1 MLKLFFIS
9 LAMVATLP
17 SFSQLSKK
25 EKKEER
31 KQRINALIKQEEEGV
46 IAYHKHTAFG
56 FKLTND
62 GYGGFLEVGRAR
74 SIKKVTL
81 FQLDIT
87 ERKHRKEDKQTNF
100 SLPTSPFIYGKINY
114 LYPVKLGVQQQ
125 ILFGNKTNRN
135 GVSVTGNF
143 GGGISLAVLRP
154 YNLEI
159 NDLDKGNRRLLRY
172 ESNGSTLTSG
182 SGGPGGAFTAD
193 STVFTDG
200 RTLSDLQVSGSG
212 LSKGWG
218 QLKVTPGLYGKA
230 SLRFDYGQYNEM
242 LNAIEVGLVGE
253 LYSKKIPQIV
263 YAKPTQYFASIYVS
277 FMFGK
282 RK

>member
-1 MLKLFFIS
+1 MRKLFFIT
-9 LAMVATLP
+9 LALVATLP

-25 EKKEER
+25 EKKDER

-46 IAYHKHTAFG
+46 VAYHKHTAFG

-87 ERKHRKEDKQTNF
+87 ERKHSKEDKQTNI
-100 SLPTSPFIYGKINY
+100 SLPTAPFIYGKINY
-114 LYPVKLGVQQQ
+114 FYPVKLGVQQQ

-143 GGGISLAVLRP
+143 GGGISLALLRP

-159 NDLDKGNRRLLRY
+159 NDLDKGNRKLIRY
-172 ESNGSTLTSG
+172 ETNDSTLYSG
-182 SGGPGGAFTAD
+182 SGGSTGSYIPD
-193 STVFTDG
+193 STLFTDG
-200 RTLSDLQVSGSG
+200 SILSFLQVSGSG
-212 LSKGWG
+212 LGKGWG
-218 QLKVTPGLYGKA
+218 QMKVTPGLYGKA

-277 FMFGK
+277 LMFGR

>member
-1 MLKLFFIS
+1 MRKLFFIS
-9 LAMVATLP
+9 LALVATLS
-17 SFSQLSKK
+17 SFSQMSKK
-25 EKKEER
+25 EKRDER
-31 KQRINALIKQEEEGV
+31 KQRVNALIKQEEEGV

-62 GYGGFLEVGRAR
+62 GYGGFLEIGRAR

-87 ERKHRKEDKQTNF
+87 ERKHNKEDKQTNI
-100 SLPTSPFIYGKINY
+100 SLPTSPFIFGKINFV
-114 LYPVKLGVQQQ
+114 YPVKIGVQQQ

-159 NDLDKGNRRLLRY
+159 NDLNKGNRKLIRY
-172 ESNGSTLTSG
+172 ESNDSTLTSG
-182 SGGPGGAFTAD
+182 AGGPSGSYTSD
-193 STVFTDG
+193 STLFTNG
-200 RTLSDLQVSGSG
+200 SLLSALQVAGSG
-212 LSKGWG
+212 LGKGWG
-218 QLKVTPGLYGKA
+218 QIKVTPGLYAKA
-230 SLRFDYGQYNEM
+230 ALRFDYGQYNEM

-253 LYSKKIPQIV
+253 FYGKKIPQIV
-263 YAKPTQYFASIYVS
+263 YSAPTQYFASIYVS
-277 FMFGK
+277 LMFGR